1 MSQVKTIYPA
11 TEHEHWPEPEP
22 IEEPGASEQP
32 YPVEALG
39 SILGGAANAIA
50 EHSQCPL
57 AMAGQAVLIAA
68 AFAVQGQIRAWSP
81 ANERGMPV
89 SLFALTLA
97 DSGDRKSTAD
107 RRAFKPVYEI
117 ERELDRQFKE
127 LKSAHAEMEQSNKK
141 KSRKGG
147 KHD

>member
-11 TEHEHWPEPEP
+11 IEHEHWPEPEP

-39 SILGGAANAIA
+39 PILGEAANAIA

-57 AMAGQAVLIAA
+57 AMAGQAVLVAA
-68 AFAVQGQIRAWSP
+68 AFAAQGQIRAWSP
-81 ANERGMPV
+81 ATERGMPV

-117 ERELDRQFKE
+117 ERELDRQYKE
-127 LKSAHAEMEQSNKK
+127 LKAALAEVDGSRKK

-147 KHD
+147 NDE

>member
-1 MSQVKTIYPA
+1 MRPVKTIYPV
-11 TEHEHWPEPEP
+11 TDHEQWPEPEP
-22 IEEPGASEQP
+22 LEDPGVSEQP
-32 YPVEALG
+32 YPVDALG

-57 AMAGQAVLIAA
+57 AMAGQAVLVAA
-68 AFAVQGQIRAWSP
+68 AFASQAQIKAWSQ
-81 ANERGMPV
+81 ANEKGMPV

-117 ERELDRQFKE
+117 ERELDRQYKQM
-127 LKSAHAEMEQSNKK
+127 KSAHAELNSTRKK

-147 KHD
+147 KDE